1 MANFAAAN
9 FAAAS
14 RQPEDIVEYDA
25 RTIWAFALVAAAA
38 LAYKYLPRW
47 RSRSPYVE
55 PAELKHRL
63 DAGDDVVV
71 VDVRTVGEYAGK
83 GGHLPGAVN
92 LPLGNLKARLEAR
105 DGDLAPLKDH
115 PVYVH
120 CTLDLRAA
128 RAARALRDA
137 GFTARAFRSKASGS
151 DRFATWRDAVRQ
163 GAKPPA
169 RSRGRRCRQAAR
181 IPSAC
186 DSANG

>member
-1 MANFAAAN
+1 MTTVQVDSRRRRRNGQLRGANFAGANFAAAT
-9 FAAAS
+9 

-137 GFTARAFRSKASGS
+137 GFTDVSVLNGGYRA
-151 DRFATWRDAVRQ
+151 WRRK
-163 GAKPPA
+163 GFPLEGK
-169 RSRGRRCRQAAR
+169 R
-181 IPSAC
+181 
-186 DSANG
+186 